1 MKKRILSAVVGL
13 GLLAVVV
20 VFFDTLLVNVLAAG
34 ICLLAL
40 FEIFK
45 AAELLR
51 FKIGRAHF

>member
-34 ICLLAL
+34 I
-40 FEIFK
+40 
-45 AAELLR
+45 
-51 FKIGRAHF
+51 